1 MISLVGAGNVAT
13 WIVERLRNAE
23 EFRITQVYSRHLCNA
38 ERLASRCGAAAI
50 DRLSDL
56 DPDSNIYLFA
66 LSDNAY
72 PAVLEQIPFK
82 MPLAL
87 HTAGS
92 VSQEVFAP
100 FAEHYGVLYPLQT
113 FSKAADTAELTVP
126 LCMEL
131 DRLGERAG
139 EVERLSAALS
149 PHCHKMGEE
158 QRALLHLAAVFACN
172 FSNAL
177 CGIADNLL
185 RTGNLDIHLLLP
197 LLQQTVDKLKTMTPA
212 EAQTGPARRGDTAVI
227 EKHIAA
233 IDSPLIQN
241 IYRNISEYIRQQQL
255 FSERQLT
262 N

>member
-13 WIVERLRNAE
+13 WIVERLRHSE
-23 EFRITQVYSRHLCNA
+23 EFRISQIYSRHLCNA
-38 ERLASRCGAAAI
+38 ERLARRCGAAAI
-50 DRLSDL
+50 DSLSAL
-56 DPDSNIYLFA
+56 DPDSSIFLFA

-72 PAVLEQIPFK
+72 PAVLEQIPFR

-113 FSKAADTAELTVP
+113 FTKTADATGLTVP

-139 EVERLSAALS
+139 EVERLGAALS
-149 PHCHKMGEE
+149 PHCHKVCEE
-158 QRALLHLAAVFACN
+158 QRELLHLAAVFACN
-172 FSNAL
+172 FSNAM

-185 RTGNLDIHLLLP
+185 RTGNMDIRLLLP

-212 EAQTGPARRGDTAVI
+212 EAQTGPARRGDTTVM
-227 EKHIAA
+227 EKHVAA
-233 IDSPLIQN
+233 IDDPLIQDL
-241 IYRNISEYIRQQQL
+241 YRNISEYIRQQQI
-255 FSERQLT
+255 FSRRQLT
-262 N
+262 D

>member
-1 MISLVGAGNVAT
+1 MITLVGAGNVAT

-23 EFRITQVYSRHLCNA
+23 EFSIAQVYSRHRSNA
-38 ERLASRCGAAAI
+38 VRLARRCGAEAI
-50 DRLSDL
+50 DSLSDL
-56 DPDSNIYLFA
+56 DPGSRIYLFA

-72 PAVLEQIPFK
+72 PAVLEQIPFR

-92 VSQEVFAP
+92 VPQEVFAP

-113 FSKAADTAELTVP
+113 FTKSTDMAGLTVP

-131 DRLGERAG
+131 DRLGERAR
-139 EVERLSAALS
+139 EVERLGAALS
-149 PHCHKMGEE
+149 PHCHKMGGE
-158 QRALLHLAAVFACN
+158 QRQLLHLAAVFACN

-185 RTGNLDIHLLLP
+185 RTGGMDIRLLLP
-197 LLQQTVDKLKTMTPA
+197 LLQQTVDKLRTMTPA
-212 EAQTGPARRGDTAVI
+212 EAQTGPARRGDQAVM

-233 IDSPLIQN
+233 LDSPLTQEL
-241 IYRNISEYIRQQQL
+241 YRNISEHIRQQQIFL
-255 FSERQLT
+255 QRQLT
-262 N
+262 D